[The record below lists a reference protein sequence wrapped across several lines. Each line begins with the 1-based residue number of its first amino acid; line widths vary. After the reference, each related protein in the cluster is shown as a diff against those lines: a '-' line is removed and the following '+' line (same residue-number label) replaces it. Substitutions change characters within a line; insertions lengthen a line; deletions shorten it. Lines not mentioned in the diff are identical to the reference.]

1 MNRPYNITENDWELL
16 NIKYADN
23 MDYVK
28 EKLEQNYP
36 VQYLIGNVDF
46 YGYDIKVS
54 EDCLIPRFETEGL
67 VEKTIKLLEKNN
79 MTDTNVLEIGTGSG
93 CIPIVLKSKLKDL
106 EITSIDISAKAQKI
120 ARQNIKD
127 NNVDINL
134 INVDMKKFNSLSK
147 YGLIISNPPYVSR
160 SEEIG
165 PEVKYEPEIALFA
178 DNEGLEY
185 YEFIIENYKKY
196 LLDKFIIAFEIG
208 ADQGAK
214 LKKLAKAN
222 YPDAKIVVEKD
233 LSNFDRY
240 LFIINNHE

>member
-1 MNRPYNITENDWELL
+1 MNRPYNITKNDWELL

-28 EKLEQNYP
+28 EKLEKNYP

-67 VEKTIKLLEKNN
+67 VEKTIKLLEKYN
-79 MTDTNVLEIGTGSG
+79 MTNTNVLEIGTGSG

-160 SEEIG
+160 DEEIG

-178 DNEGLEY
+178 DNDGLEY
-185 YEFIIENYKKY
+185 YEFIIKNYKKY
-196 LLDKFIIAFEIG
+196 LLDNFIIAFEIG
-208 ADQGAK
+208 ADQGFE
-214 LKKLAKAN
+214 LKKLAKEN
-222 YPDAKIVVEKD
+222 YPYAKIVVEKD

-240 LFIINNHE
+240 LFIINKK

>member
-1 MNRPYNITENDWELL
+1 MNRPCNVTENDWELL
-16 NIKYADN
+16 KLKYADN
-23 MDYVK
+23 LDYVK

-46 YGYDIKVS
+46 YGYDIQVS

-67 VEKTIKLLEKNN
+67 VEKTIKLLEKYN

-120 ARQNIKD
+120 AKQNIKN

-134 INVDMKKFNSLSK
+134 INVDMKKFKSLSK
-147 YGLIISNPPYVSR
+147 YGLIISNPPYIAR
-160 SEEIG
+160 DEEIG
-165 PEVKYEPEIALFA
+165 PEVKYEPELALFA
-178 DNEGLEY
+178 DHEGLEY

-196 LLDKFIIAFEIG
+196 LLDNFIMAFEIG
-208 ADQGAK
+208 AEQGTK
-214 LKKLAKAN
+214 LKKLAKSN
-222 YPDAKIVVEKD
+222 YPDAKITVEKD
-233 LSNFDRY
+233 LSGFDRY
-240 LFIINNHE
+240 LFIINNH